1 MDQKKDQFAP
11 VVLIA
16 YNRLDHFKLTLASLI
31 RNPEAKTTEINL
43 FIDGPKNNDDLK
55 IQELIINHAQ
65 GSKNNFAT
73 LNVVRR
79 ETNLGLRKNI
89 TQAINSVLENS
100 HEVIVL
106 EDDIIVSTSFLSY
119 MNEALKVYK
128 DNSKVWHINGFS
140 ELNYQERLENIYMSR
155 FMSCWGWATWKN
167 RWAYYE
173 RDIKKIF
180 RESDFLDRAYLSL
193 FGISNRWRQI
203 KANKT
208 GKIDTWAVFWHA
220 TIAKKRGMCVS
231 PWVSYTKNIGFDG
244 SGTNCHEEKNIENTK
259 LNHCRKPNL
268 TSQTKENKLAVFL
281 MTGVFIRVLFK
292 AIKRKLSRE
301 QKI

>member
-1 MDQKKDQFAP
+1 MDQKKDQLSP
-11 VVLIA
+11 VVLLA
-16 YNRLDHFKLTLASLI
+16 YNRLDHFKLTLSSLEK
-31 RNPEAKTTEINL
+31 NSEARRTKVYL

-65 GSKNNFAT
+65 VYKNNFAS
-73 LNVVRR
+73 LYIVRR
-79 ETNLGLRKNI
+79 EKNFGLRKNI
-89 TQAINSVLENS
+89 TQAISSVFEE
-100 HEVIVL
+100 HDEVIVL
-106 EDDIIVSTSFLSY
+106 EDDIVVSESFLSF
-119 MNEALKVYK
+119 MNSALRAYK
-128 DNSKVWHINGFS
+128 DNLKVWHINGFS
-140 ELNYQERLENIYMSR
+140 ELNYQDRSENIYMSR
-155 FMSCWGWATWKN
+155 FTSCWGWATWKN

-173 RDIKKIF
+173 RDIDKLLKEF
-180 RESDFLDRAYLSL
+180 NFLDRAYLSL

-244 SGTNCHEEKNIENTK
+244 SGTNCHEEKNIENTE
-259 LNHCRKPNL
+259 LNYCSNPNL

-292 AIKRKLSRE
+292 AIKRKLSR
-301 QKI
+301 